1 MNGYSVVRTYSAGV
15 WVGQIM
21 KRDGKEVELA
31 DARRLWFWSG
41 ASSLSELA
49 VRGVS
54 RPQLCKFPTPVPSVV
69 LTEAIEI
76 IPATEAAVASI
87 MKVEEW
93 TQH

>member
-1 MNGYSVVRTYSAGV
+1 MNEYVVVRTHSAGAWIGRLV
-15 WVGQIM
+15 

-54 RPQLCKFPTPVPSVV
+54 RPDKCKFPIPVPSIV
-69 LTEAIEI
+69 LTEAIEV
-76 IPATEAAVASI
+76 IPATEAAVRSI
-87 MKVEEW
+87 HGVKEW